1 MVKEFERGKGFREV
15 FGLAILMGSYLRA
28 HVEESCEFEG
38 PYIATFITIDGSTK
52 PGACVLCIILGK
64 RWK

>member
-1 MVKEFERGKGFREV
+1 MVKEFERGKGLREV

-38 PYIATFITIDGSTK
+38 PYIATFITIDCSTK
-52 PGACVLCIILGK
+52 PGACVLCIFLGK